1 MKLLRIALL
10 CSAGLMAGQAM
21 ACYVV
26 YDKVN
31 RIVYNSPTP
40 PVDMSKPISQTLPH
54 LYPGGHMVFSG
65 TTCSNDEPLVQP
77 KVAATSTNGTSP
89 LLTDRR
95 TAEAMNVPH
104 TVLPSGAALVANRP
118 AGMSAGMMVA
128 DSGIRSRDTVITEM
142 HNPPL
147 TAVQVGGAVI
157 SAVSNR

>member
-54 LYPGGHMVFSG
+54 VFPGGHMVFSG
-65 TTCSNDEPLVQP
+65 TTCSNSEPLVQP
-77 KVAATSTNGTSP
+77 KVAATSSTGTSP

-95 TAEAMNVPH
+95 TAIAMNVPH
-104 TVLPSGAALVANRP
+104 QVLPSGAALIQNRP
-118 AGMSAGMMVA
+118 ADMRSGVVVA
-128 DSGIRSRDTVITEM
+128 ESIPQRRDTVITEM
-142 HNPPL
+142 YNPPL
-147 TAVQVGGAVI
+147 TTVQVGGAIV
-157 SAVSNR
+157 SAVSN

>member
-31 RIVYNSPTP
+31 RIVYNSATP

-54 LYPGGHMVFSG
+54 VFPGGHMVFSG

-77 KVAATSTNGTSP
+77 KVAAASTNGASP

-95 TAEAMNVPH
+95 TAVAMNLPH
-104 TVLPSGAALVANRP
+104 TLLPSGAALVQERP
-118 AGMSAGMMVA
+118 ANMSAGVVVA
-128 DSGIRSRDTVITEM
+128 DSVPQRRDTVITEM
-142 HNPPL
+142 HNPPM
-147 TAVQVGGAVI
+147 TTVQVGGAIV
-157 SAVSNR
+157 SAVSN